1 MGVRNKPCEI
11 LSCSDNF
18 YNRRTNFFSS
28 WWSLICEV
36 AGSESSYPA
45 LKKAL
50 KTQDWKLSEMVVGR
64 SGQVRNVP
72 ADFLK
77 AFRVKIE
84 WYRKFTRQELE
95 SVAIIVHYYENLSF
109 VPKWTQVSRSVNLI
123 ADGKPQP
130 KFVESMSFFLLKML
144 QFFAVECR
152 KKPTSIRFLK
162 RHFFKNLENEDCSSS
177 GLLQEI
183 LSTFVV
189 CFQ

>member
-1 MGVRNKPCEI
+1 MGVKNEPCEI

-18 YNRRTNFFSS
+18 YNWRTNFFSS

-95 SVAIIVHYYENLSF
+95 SVAIPKFRAKMNAS
-109 VPKWTQVSRSVNLI
+109 VPKCEFNCWWETPTEICGEYEFFFIENVTIFRCRVPEKTNVYSLFETSLFQKSRKWRLF
-123 ADGKPQP
+123 
-130 KFVESMSFFLLKML
+130 KFR
-144 QFFAVECR
+144 FA
-152 KKPTSIRFLK
+152 
-162 RHFFKNLENEDCSSS
+162 S
-177 GLLQEI
+177 GN
-183 LSTFVV
+183 T
-189 CFQ
+189 